1 MDESYWDNIRK
12 EFPITRN
19 YAYFQSAGMSPM
31 PDIVLNKV
39 TESYRKVNL
48 YGDIYWLEELERC
61 NKVLAK
67 LAAMINTKPSNIVFA
82 HNTSTAFSF
91 VAAALRAG
99 KKEPFNLVSLQ
110 DEFPSSNI
118 PFEFQGIPVKYVQSE
133 DGIYSVDDIMQT
145 VDENTLGVVCSYVQ
159 YATGFKLNINEL
171 GKRLHEKGLLFI
183 LNATQ
188 AFPVFDVDVVGSHVD
203 VMTVSFHK
211 WGLCAHVGSL
221 FYTSER
227 FRQNYPNPLG
237 GWLSVHPPA
246 DDFIPVQK
254 GEGYTQYKDA
264 NQYNFGTMN
273 FQAVSGLEAA
283 LDYMEQTGR
292 ENIRQRIFEL
302 TSYLIEKLSRLPVRI
317 LTPIERAE
325 CRSGIILVDLLSGNN
340 EACVEFLK
348 QNNVITCI
356 RSGKIRISCNFFNNF
371 RDVENLAEALNRFL
385 ERG

>member
-1 MDESYWDNIRK
+1 MQQG
-12 EFPITRN
+12 F
-19 YAYFQSAGMSPM
+19 G
-31 PDIVLNKV
+31 KV
-39 TESYRKVNL
+39 
-48 YGDIYWLEELERC
+48 GG
-61 NKVLAK
+61 
-67 LAAMINTKPSNIVFA
+67 MINTKPSNIVFA

-91 VAAALRAG
+91 VAAALKAG
-99 KKEPFNLVSLQ
+99 KKEPFNLVSLL

-118 PFEFQGIPVKYVQSE
+118 PFEFQGIPVKYVQPE
-133 DGIYSVDDIMQT
+133 EGVYSVDDIMQT
-145 VDENTLGVVCSYVQ
+145 IDENTLGVVCSYVQ
-159 YATGFKLNINEL
+159 YATGFKLNIKEL
-171 GKRLHEKGLLFI
+171 GRRLHEKGLLFI

-188 AFPVFDVDVVGSHVD
+188 AFPIFDVDVAGSHVD

-221 FYTSER
+221 FYTSEG
-227 FRQNYPNPLG
+227 FRQKYPNPLG

-273 FQAVSGLEAA
+273 FQAVAGLEAA
-283 LDYMEQTGR
+283 LELMEQTGR
-292 ENIRQRIFEL
+292 ENIRQRISEII
-302 TSYLIEKLSRLPVRI
+302 SYLIERLSRLPVRI
-317 LTPIERAE
+317 ITPVKRPE
-325 CRSGIILVDLLSGNN
+325 CRSGIILVDLLTGNN

-356 RSGKIRISCNFFNNF
+356 RSGKIRISCNFFNDF
-371 RDVENLAEALNRFL
+371 RDVDNLTDALNSFL